1 MWPTTRNYLS
11 SCGIAL
17 LIKKNPF
24 SLSNYRPERLF
35 CEQADL
41 EVLRDI
47 SMLAGALNYFYS
59 EAISSERSRTHFLR
73 STQSPPLKT
82 TIKPLLNVS
91 IFLKCQKCISYRS
104 MTNILKAIKSQD
116 LSPPLHYIQGAGGLV
131 SGSCQI

>member
-1 MWPTTRNYLS
+1 MAADLKLEIHVAYNQELFVFMRHSPS
-11 SCGIAL
+11 D
-17 LIKKNPF
+17 KKNPF

-41 EVLRDI
+41 EVLRDS

-91 IFLKCQKCISYRS
+91 IFLKC
-104 MTNILKAIKSQD
+104 
-116 LSPPLHYIQGAGGLV
+116 
-131 SGSCQI
+131 